1 MAQLSAVTE
10 HNYHADTFSKLTPLL
25 WLSSVYPS
33 VGVKLCSVWRLLSC
47 LSLLPPLSPFLPLLC
62 VSVFLRWSVCLRLFA
77 LSFFYLFFL
86 FFCFIPSFPGSHSP
100 RSCLLCLLLTPVL
113 SSFSSHLL
121 QVVFVDSLFH
131 RCCFVAGVCPVSQA
145 LTSHLYLFYLGVHA
159 TKFSSNE
166 TSCTSSCTCTHLALQ
181 GSVVANKS
189 GGMLMGLRHPCLHL
203 KALKHARI
211 LLVWKVRGIKGV
223 RAGKEGWG

>member
-1 MAQLSAVTE
+1 MCSSAPSGACF
-10 HNYHADTFSKLTPLL
+10 HAC
-25 WLSSVYPS
+25 LSSPHYPHF
-33 VGVKLCSVWRLLSC
+33 CRFC
-47 LSLLPPLSPFLPLLC
+47 
-62 VSVFLRWSVCLRLFA
+62 VFLSSYAGQSVSGCLPC
-77 LSFFYLFFL
+77 LFFF

-100 RSCLLCLLLTPVL
+100 RSCLLCLLLTPIL

-131 RCCFVAGVCPVSQA
+131 RCCFVAGVCPVSHA
-145 LTSHLYLFYLGVHA
+145 LMSHLYRFYLGVHA

-166 TSCTSSCTCTHLALQ
+166 TSCTSSCTCMHSALQ
-181 GSVVANKS
+181 GSAVASKS
-189 GGMLMGLRHPCLHL
+189 GGMLMGLRDPCLHL